1 MTKPLIAREYRP
13 GDLRQVLR
21 VFDSNVPEFFV
32 PGERQAF
39 EAFLAELPGPY
50 FVIEQPPGD
59 IVACGG
65 YAIVPEE
72 RRADL
77 CWGMVHHAH
86 HRRGIGG
93 HLTRLRLDAAREDPR
108 VDSLIL
114 NTSQHTRGFY
124 EKLGF
129 VVEKHVIDGFA
140 PGLDRCDMRLSFTVT

>member
-1 MTKPLIAREYRP
+1 MMSMIAREYRP
-13 GDLRQVLR
+13 EDVRQVLR

-32 PGERQAF
+32 SSERQAF

-50 FVIEQPPGD
+50 FVIEQPPGE

-77 CWGMVHHAH
+77 CWGMVGRAH
-86 HRRGIGG
+86 HGRGIGR
-93 HLTRLRLDAAREDPR
+93 HLTQLRLDAARRDAR

-129 VVEKHVIDGFA
+129 VTEKLVIDGFA
-140 PGLDRCDMRLSFTVT
+140 PGLDRCDMRLSFTAA